1 MEPALGK
8 TQCLICHR
16 LPIVPLS
23 SGDHRALPT
32 QPQEAEPLLETEG
45 GDNERRARTRGRLN
59 HAFGDTEEEPRLR
72 ELSYHKGASGIET
85 VCREVRGSFLEEVC
99 GASQKRTLC
108 LRTVF

>member
-1 MEPALGK
+1 MGK

-45 GDNERRARTRGRLN
+45 GDNERRARTRGRLTMPLGTQRRN
-59 HAFGDTEEEPRLR
+59 LGSENSVITKGLVGWRQSVER
-72 ELSYHKGASGIET
+72 SGGASWRRC
-85 VCREVRGSFLEEVC
+85 VVPHKREHYV
-99 GASQKRTLC
+99 
-108 LRTVF
+108 